1 MGHRARIR
9 KQPLKRIALKT
20 RELQEFY
27 AETDCWL
34 VISHLA
40 TDWQNLAGG
49 QAKPQVQNFSN
60 GYGVK

>member
-20 RELQEFY
+20 REPQEFY
-27 AETDCWL
+27 PKSDRWL
-34 VISHLA
+34 VISYLA
-40 TDWQNLAGG
+40 TDWQNLPGG